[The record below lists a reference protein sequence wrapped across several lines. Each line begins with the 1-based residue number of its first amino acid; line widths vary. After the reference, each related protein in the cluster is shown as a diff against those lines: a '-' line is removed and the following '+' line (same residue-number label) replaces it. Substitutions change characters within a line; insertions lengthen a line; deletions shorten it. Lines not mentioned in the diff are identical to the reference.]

1 MLVYV
6 ILIFEVWEKG

>member
-6 ILIFEVWEKG
+6 IRMYKM